1 VTRNYPVRHN
11 KSTAPVVLT
20 DASLVSAGGGEYAV
34 VDESKVAKSGDTM
47 TGGLVLSQGTGAPG
61 TAGLKIASAPLLL
74 TPEAGAFER
83 LADSLYLTI
92 STGTARK
99 PVILGDASLTSGR
112 IPFATTNGRLTDT
125 ANLTRDPT
133 TGDITLGDG
142 ANLVLSGANAL
153 GEGCIVLNAAASG
166 AYDSNLIRLGS
177 TAQTGGFVFGS
188 TAAFGSAYGPFFGAR
203 GNTYSIIPAQAGA
216 MLIGAGNVATGF
228 IGFYT
233 GATALRMQIASTGA
247 VTVYL
252 SLTIGTSG
260 TAITQTRVYTPSLTP
275 ALVSAGAPAEQ
286 TFTVTGLATS
296 DTISVNAPAMAIFSA
311 RVSAADTLALTFF
324 PPAAGSYTP
333 PAGAYRVLA
342 VRT

>member
-1 VTRNYPVRHN
+1 
-11 KSTAPVVLT
+11 
-20 DASLVSAGGGEYAV
+20 
-34 VDESKVAKSGDTM
+34 
-47 TGGLVLSQGTGAPG
+47 
-61 TAGLKIASAPLLL
+61 
-74 TPEAGAFER
+74 
-83 LADSLYLTI
+83 
-92 STGTARK
+92 
-99 PVILGDASLTSGR
+99 
-112 IPFATTNGRLTDT
+112 
-125 ANLTRDPT
+125 
-133 TGDITLGDG
+133 
-142 ANLVLSGANAL
+142 
-153 GEGCIVLNAAASG
+153 
-166 AYDSNLIRLGS
+166 
-177 TAQTGGFVFGS
+177 
-188 TAAFGSAYGPFFGAR
+188 
-203 GNTYSIIPAQAGA
+203 
-216 MLIGAGNVATGF
+216 
-228 IGFYT
+228 
-233 GATALRMQIASTGA
+233 